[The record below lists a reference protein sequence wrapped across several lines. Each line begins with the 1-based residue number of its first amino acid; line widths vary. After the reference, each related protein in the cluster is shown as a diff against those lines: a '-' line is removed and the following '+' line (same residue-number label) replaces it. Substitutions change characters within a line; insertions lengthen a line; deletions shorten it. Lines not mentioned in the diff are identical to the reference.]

1 MANTVNITVGA
12 NTAKA
17 EQNIGGLRGKIGG
30 LAKPV
35 AVASAAVT
43 GMAVAAVK
51 LGDEFKEAENTI
63 RAGTGATGKDLEELN
78 DSFMKVFEGV
88 PNDSQTVST
97 AIADLNTELGLQGKE
112 LENAS
117 KAFLDLSRV
126 TGSDVAPMIKS
137 VSDAMVQFGIPA
149 NEVEGQL
156 DKLTV
161 ASQAVGVPIGQLSD
175 MVGKFA
181 PQLKTMGLSMD
192 ESTALIASME
202 AAGLETTRMFPGL
215 NTAMKKMSDA
225 GVTDLSAGLSEL
237 MADIKNTESDTDA
250 LAKAQEAFGAS
261 AGIRF
266 ADAIRSGAMEID
278 DLLVAMN
285 NAEGT
290 VDDLGKSTLTTSDKF
305 DMMKNRVKGALAPIG
320 GFATNIGPLIMIIP
334 AVTTAVTGLSAA
346 MAGLNIAMG
355 PILIGILAVTAAIIA
370 GIIIWK
376 NWSRITEFIAPVI
389 DFIKL
394 KFQELKDVLTVVGEF
409 FIEIWTNV
417 KDTFMTIAS
426 AIFDAYNS
434 NLGWLLPGGALIKA
448 IEYIWER
455 WDHIWAAISV
465 IAQVIFEKLTEL
477 FKEHFGWLLP
487 DGALHNALKAIRDV
501 FIQVWDKIS
510 EHFSTIVEGIETVAD
525 KILEAFNVIKEP
537 LIEIFDTISEKFS
550 DLFDK
555 LLEIVN
561 PFLEKFKD
569 AWGVIAD
576 AMTTPLNAVIGLINK
591 LIEKLN
597 NFKFEGKFL
606 RGVQVLPSF
615 DPFDFAKIPELAEG
629 GIVNKPT
636 LAMIGEAGPEAVVP
650 LSGRGN
656 AMGSITVNVHM
667 PAGGTVILDDEQ
679 TAQKFGDFITNQ
691 VRQVLRT
698 QGAF

>member
-12 NTAKA
+12 DTAKA
-17 EQNIGGLRGKIGG
+17 EQNIGGLRGKIGS

-63 RAGTGATGKDLEELN
+63 RAGTGATGKDLEALTK
-78 DSFMKVFEGV
+78 SFEEVFKGV
-88 PNDSQTVST
+88 PNDSQAVST

-126 TGSDVAPMIKS
+126 TGSDVAPMIKA

-149 NEVEGQL
+149 NEVESQL

-161 ASQAVGVPIGQLSD
+161 ASQAVGVPIDKLSN

-192 ESTALIASME
+192 ESTALIANME

-215 NTAMKKMSDA
+215 NTAMKKLTEA
-225 GVTDLSAGLSEL
+225 GVEDMGQGLQDVIQDLKDTEDETLALS
-237 MADIKNTESDTDA
+237 
-250 LAKAQEAFGAS
+250 KAQGWFGAS
-261 AGIRF
+261 AGVRF
-266 ADAIRSGAMEID
+266 LDAIKSGAMDFD
-278 DLLVAMN
+278 DLSDAMN
-285 NAEGT
+285 NASGT
-290 VDDLGKSTLTTSDKF
+290 VDKLGQTTLTTSDKF
-305 DMMKNRVKGALAPIG
+305 DIMKNRVKGALAPVG
-320 GFATNIGPLIMIIP
+320 DFATQAGPLIMIIP
-334 AVTTAVTGLSAA
+334 AVTTAVTGLSGA
-346 MAGLNIAMG
+346 MATLNISMG
-355 PILIGILAVTAAIIA
+355 PVLLVILAVTAAVIA
-370 GIIIWK
+370 GIVIWK
-376 NWSRITEFIAPVI
+376 NWSKITEFIAPVI

-394 KFQELKDVLTVVGEF
+394 KFQELKDILTIVGEF
-409 FIEIWTNV
+409 FISVWTNV
-417 KDTFMTIAS
+417 KDTFMTITS
-426 AIFDAYNS
+426 AIFDAYDS

-455 WDHIWAAISV
+455 WDHIWAAISI
-465 IAQVIFEKLTEL
+465 IAEVIFEKLTEL

-501 FIQVWDKIS
+501 FVEVWDKIS
-510 EHFSTIVEGIETVAD
+510 EHFSTVVEGIETVAN
-525 KILEAFNVIKEP
+525 KILEAFNAIKEP

-550 DLFDK
+550 DLFDG
-555 LLEIVN
+555 LIEFIN
-561 PFLEKFKD
+561 PFIEKFET
-569 AWGVIAD
+569 AWGKIAD
-576 AMTTPLNAVIGLINK
+576 AMTGPLNTVISLVNSLIQ
-591 LIEKLN
+591 KLN
-597 NFKFEGKFL
+597 DFKIEGKFL
-606 RGVQVLPSF
+606 RGVQIFPEI
-615 DPFDFAKIPELAEG
+615 DPFDFAKIPKLAEG

-656 AMGSITVNVHM
+656 AMGSIVVNVNM

>member
-12 NTAKA
+12 DTGTAEK
-17 EQNIGGLRGKIGG
+17 NIGGLRGKIGG

-63 RAGTGATGKDLEELN
+63 RAGTGATGEDLEELTA
-78 DSFMKVFEGV
+78 SFQEVFKGV
-88 PNDSQTVST
+88 PNDSQAVST

-126 TGSDVAPMIKS
+126 TGSDVAPMIKA
-137 VSDAMVQFGIPA
+137 VSDSMVQFGIPA
-149 NEVEGQL
+149 TEVENQL
-156 DKLTV
+156 DKLVV
-161 ASQAVGVPIGQLSD
+161 ASQAVGVPLEQLSNT
-175 MVGKFA
+175 VGKFA

-290 VDDLGKSTLTTSDKF
+290 VDDLGKSTLTTANKF
-305 DMMKNRVKGALAPIG
+305 DIMKNRVKSALAPIG
-320 GFATNIGPLIMIIP
+320 GFATNVGPLIMIIP
-334 AVTTAVTGLSAA
+334 AVTTAVTGLSGA
-346 MAGLNIAMG
+346 MAGLNLALG
-355 PILIGILAVTAAIIA
+355 PILIAILAVTAAVIA

-376 NWSRITEFIAPVI
+376 NWGKITEFIAPAI
-389 DFIKL
+389 DFIKI
-394 KFQELKDVLTVVGEF
+394 KFQELKDILTIVGEF
-409 FIEIWTNV
+409 FISVWTSV
-417 KDTFMTIAS
+417 KDTFMTITG
-426 AIFDAYNS
+426 AIFDAYDS

-465 IAQVIFEKLTEL
+465 ISQVIFEKLTEL

-487 DGALHNALKAIRDV
+487 GGALHNALNAIRDV
-501 FIQVWDKIS
+501 FIEIWDKIS
-510 EHFSTIVEGIETVAD
+510 GHFSTVVEGIETVAN
-525 KILEAFNVIKEP
+525 KILQAFNAIKDP
-537 LIEIFDTISEKFS
+537 LVEIFNEIQGKFS
-550 DLFDK
+550 EMFDK
-555 LLEIVN
+555 LLEFIT
-561 PFLEKFKD
+561 PFLEKFKT
-569 AWGVIAD
+569 AWGEITD
-576 AMTTPLNAVIGLINK
+576 AMTAPLNTVIDLVNS

-597 NFKFEGKFL
+597 NFKIEGKFL
-606 RGVQVLPSF
+606 RGIQIFPEI
-615 DPFDFAKIPELAEG
+615 DPFDFAKIPALAEG
-629 GIVNKPT
+629 GIVTKPT
-636 LAMIGEAGPEAVVP
+636 LAMIGESGTEAVVP
-650 LSGRGN
+650 LNGRGP
-656 AMGSITVNVHM
+656 GFGGVTVNVHM
-667 PAGGTVILDDEQ
+667 PPGGTVILDDEQ
-679 TAQKFGDFITNQ
+679 TAQKFGDFITRQ